1 MRYRTLG
8 RTGLEVST
16 ISLGSWLT
24 FGGAIA
30 DDTAIACIRTAFEL
44 GVNLFDTANVYERGG
59 AEELLGRALA
69 PLPREGFFV
78 ATKVY
83 SPMGADRSDRGL
95 GRVHVLK
102 ECDASLRR
110 LGTGVIDL
118 YQCHRYDDDTPL
130 EETCRVMDELV
141 RAGKIRHW
149 GVSKWTAAQLS
160 EAARLCERE
169 GLVGPE
175 TDQPRYSLLDPGIET
190 DVLPECERLGL
201 GVLVFSPLAQGLL
214 TGKYR
219 SATEIPEGSRG
230 AGPRARF
237 ISKLLTRE
245 NFERIDRLRAL
256 ASDLGLAPGV
266 VALAWVLRHP
276 QVSTAIVGATRV
288 EQVEENASAADV
300 DLDEAVFAGLNAE
313 VRGVP
318 TRSPRPGAFRRWLGR
333 SSPR

>member
-30 DDTAIACIRTAFEL
+30 DDTAVACIRRAFEL
-44 GVNLFDTANVYERGG
+44 GVNLFDTANNYERGG

-69 PLPREGFFV
+69 PFPRDRYFV

-83 SPMGADRSDRGL
+83 SPMGPGPSDRGL
-95 GRVHVLK
+95 GRSHVL
-102 ECDASLRR
+102 EQCDASLRR
-110 LGTGVIDL
+110 LGLEAIDL

-149 GVSKWTAAQLS
+149 GVSKWGPEQMD
-160 EAARLCERE
+160 EAVALCERA
-169 GLVGPE
+169 GLTGPE
-175 TDQPRYSLLDPGIET
+175 TDQPRYSILHRTIEA
-190 DVLPECERLGL
+190 DVLPACERLGL

-219 SATEIPEGSRG
+219 NPKAMPEGSRG
-230 AGPRARF
+230 AGPRAKF
-237 ISKLLTRE
+237 ISRFLTRE
-245 NFERIDRLRAL
+245 NFAIIDRLRPI
-256 ASDLGLAPGV
+256 ASDLGLPLGR
-266 VALAWVLRHP
+266 VALAWVLRRAV
-276 QVSTAIVGATRV
+276 VSTAIVGATKP
-288 EQVEENASAADV
+288 EHVEENAAAADL
-300 DLDEAVFAGLNAE
+300 DLDEATLERLEAASPPAA
-313 VRGVP
+313 RG
-318 TRSPRPGAFRRWLGR
+318 RP
-333 SSPR
+333 